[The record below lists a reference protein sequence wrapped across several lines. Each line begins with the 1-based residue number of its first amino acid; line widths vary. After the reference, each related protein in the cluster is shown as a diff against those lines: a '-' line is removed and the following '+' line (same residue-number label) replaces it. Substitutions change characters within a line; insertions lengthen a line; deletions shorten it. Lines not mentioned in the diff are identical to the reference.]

1 MFPVPLAATAAPSA
15 QVPEEATAA
24 LRLDPPAAA
33 DPPALVAVVAAVAA
47 VAAEAVVEAG
57 VGRENI

>member
-33 DPPALVAVVAAVAA
+33 DPPALVAVAVVVVVVAVVVAVAD
-47 VAAEAVVEAG
+47 
-57 VGRENI
+57 VGREKT